1 LRIGPVEEKHRYFSL
16 WYNAASKI
24 NGVAMSG
31 KVTNKAILSSSI
43 FSINLVTY
51 PTNHSVMQHI
61 DPVQQG
67 RYYKLNFVLIKPK
80 AGGVFKCSK
89 CIINLFNRIYLFRP
103 DKYDHSV
110 SKIESGKRVLLSFA
124 LNL

>member
-1 LRIGPVEEKHRYFSL
+1 MIAPVK
-16 WYNAASKI
+16 
-24 NGVAMSG
+24 
-31 KVTNKAILSSSI
+31 NKAIFSSKV
-43 FSINLVTY
+43 FAINLVTY
-51 PTNHSVMQHI
+51 PINHSVMNHS

-89 CIINLFNRIYLFRP
+89 CIINLFNRVYLFRP
-103 DKYDHSV
+103 DKYEHSV

-124 LNL
+124 LNI

>member
-1 LRIGPVEEKHRYFSL
+1 MT
-16 WYNAASKI
+16 A
-24 NGVAMSG
+24 

-51 PTNHSVMQHI
+51 PTNHSVMNHI

-67 RYYKLNFVLIKPK
+67 RYYKLNFVLIKPR

-89 CIINLFNRIYLFRP
+89 CIINLFNRVYLFRP
-103 DKYDHSV
+103 DKHEHSV

-124 LNL
+124 LNI

>member
-1 LRIGPVEEKHRYFSL
+1 
-16 WYNAASKI
+16 
-24 NGVAMSG
+24 MSDKALG
-31 KVTNKAILSSSI
+31 GRMLATVKNKALFSSHI

-51 PTNHSVMQHI
+51 PANHSVMNHI

-67 RYYKLNFVLIKPK
+67 RYYKLNFVLVKPK
-80 AGGVFKCSK
+80 AGGVFKCTN
-89 CIINLFNRIYLFRP
+89 CIINWFNRVYLFRP
-103 DKYDHSV
+103 DKYEHSV